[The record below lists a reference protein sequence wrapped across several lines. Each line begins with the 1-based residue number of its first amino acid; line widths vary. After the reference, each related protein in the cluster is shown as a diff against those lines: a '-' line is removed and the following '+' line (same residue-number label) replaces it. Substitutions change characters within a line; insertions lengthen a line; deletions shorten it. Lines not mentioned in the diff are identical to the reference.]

1 MTKAMNSGDN
11 FDSDPT
17 PEGAPGGLAKPPDK
31 KPASKKKAAT
41 AKRNFR
47 HVEHTET
54 FTHQPTPSSELP
66 LPEPWI
72 EMMVSGVLES
82 IHGVRDAR
90 QFARWMTQEVF
101 HAVEARS
108 KSVQLRHQTLK
119 KPIARPVF
127 ALGNVVINHPR
138 DGVVEAAAVVHGPT
152 RVRAV
157 AIRMEGLDRR
167 WLTTS
172 FRML

>member
-1 MTKAMNSGDN
+1 MVTAINSGDD
-11 FDSDPT
+11 FDTENT
-17 PEGAPGGLAKPPDK
+17 PDGARGGRIGPPDNNPRK
-31 KPASKKKAAT
+31 KNRSAT
-41 AKRNFR
+41 PTRNYR
-47 HVEHTET
+47 QVEHSET

-66 LPEPWI
+66 QPEPWI

-82 IHGVRDAR
+82 IHGVRDPR
-90 QFARWMTQEVF
+90 QFVRWMTQDVF

-167 WLTTS
+167 WLTTA